1 MGSGW
6 ESAAHL
12 AAHTSSSNISFVSLA
27 PRSST
32 RCFSTVRWRAWRRSA
47 RRRPWRS
54 VRTPSVSV
62 ASCSCSCV
70 TRHRRPATSADWSG
84 VCTLM
89 LLWPELGRGLV
100 QLGHT
105 LVDQSV
111 VLSSHAGF
119 GSSFGSV
126 GCASWLCGNL
136 LLREDSRVP
145 GWAWGDRAGS
155 DLEGEKD
162 WTGIGRSWRYG
173 FVNLSLIGGFNKGD
187 GKFAPLKSDTRHRKR
202 RVGKFDVACGKFFS
216 LC

>member
-1 MGSGW
+1 
-6 ESAAHL
+6 
-12 AAHTSSSNISFVSLA
+12 
-27 PRSST
+27 
-32 RCFSTVRWRAWRRSA
+32 
-47 RRRPWRS
+47 
-54 VRTPSVSV
+54 
-62 ASCSCSCV
+62 
-70 TRHRRPATSADWSG
+70 
-84 VCTLM
+84 M

-136 LLREDSRVP
+136 LLREDGRVP

-173 FVNLSLIGGFNKGD
+173 FVNLSLIEDGEARRKFVPLCVARPETTIRQIRRCMRQVFPLDEFGAPRRAGARRTTSLRTDSHQQARSVHGPQRDTISIGFSGL
-187 GKFAPLKSDTRHRKR
+187 GSSQAPGFRHI
-202 RVGKFDVACGKFFS
+202 GES
-216 LC
+216 

>member
-1 MGSGW
+1 
-6 ESAAHL
+6 
-12 AAHTSSSNISFVSLA
+12 
-27 PRSST
+27 
-32 RCFSTVRWRAWRRSA
+32 
-47 RRRPWRS
+47 
-54 VRTPSVSV
+54 
-62 ASCSCSCV
+62 
-70 TRHRRPATSADWSG
+70 
-84 VCTLM
+84 M

-136 LLREDSRVP
+136 LLREDGRVP

-173 FVNLSLIGGFNKGD
+173 FVNLSLIEGYGEATAEI
-187 GKFAPLKSDTRHRKR
+187 FASEASRVRKR
-202 RVGKFDVACGKFFS
+202 RIG
-216 LC
+216 

>member
-1 MGSGW
+1 
-6 ESAAHL
+6 
-12 AAHTSSSNISFVSLA
+12 
-27 PRSST
+27 
-32 RCFSTVRWRAWRRSA
+32 
-47 RRRPWRS
+47 
-54 VRTPSVSV
+54 
-62 ASCSCSCV
+62 
-70 TRHRRPATSADWSG
+70 
-84 VCTLM
+84 M

-136 LLREDSRVP
+136 LLREDGRVP

-173 FVNLSLIGGFNKGD
+173 FVNLSLIED
-187 GKFAPLKSDTRHRKR
+187 GEARRKFVPLCTRGRKR
-202 RVGKFDVACGKFFS
+202 RFGKFEVACGKFFRRTN
-216 LC
+216 LGRRAAPARDAQRL

>member
-1 MGSGW
+1 MGGGVRRGVKGVPFGR
-6 ESAAHL
+6 EPVAHF
-12 AAHTSSSNISFVSLA
+12 AAHTSSSNVSFVSLA

-126 GCASWLCGNL
+126 GCSGNL
-136 LLREDSRVP
+136 LLREDGRVP
-145 GWAWGDRAGS
+145 GWAGGDRAGS

-173 FVNLSLIGGFNKGD
+173 FVNLSLIV
-187 GKFAPLKSDTRHRKR
+187 RRR
-202 RVGKFDVACGKFFS
+202 RVPIRVPPG
-216 LC
+216 